1 MKSVSNLVKQEL
13 RHMDAY
19 DGATTDQQMELL
31 KKIYHFVFPS
41 V

>member
-19 DGATTDQQMELL
+19 DGTTTDQQMELL
-31 KKIYHFVFPS
+31 KKIYHLVFPS